1 MGDAAA
7 REPGTVGKPA
17 AMLRGNGGVSV
28 AHAPALHGNPTA
40 SVPTVGDSRAK
51 EHGWRRT
58 PVLNYRRPRFL
69 AQRPTELPT
78 LPDSHAAPPSGAHG
92 KKGYLKSSLLVHA
105 RMSTARSLAQ
115 NSSRAARSDTARAL
129 VILRRGM
136 PATSRTLAMRSSM

>member
-1 MGDAAA
+1 
-7 REPGTVGKPA
+7 
-17 AMLRGNGGVSV
+17 MLRGNEGVSV
-28 AHAPALHGNPTA
+28 AQAPLCAGM
-40 SVPTVGDSRAK
+40 G
-51 EHGWRRT
+51 ERR
-58 PVLNYRRPRFL
+58 YRRSAIP
-69 AQRPTELPT
+69 AQKGAACALSPFPITDAPGFWRSGPTELPM
-78 LPDSHAAPPSGAHG
+78 LPDSRAAPPSGAHG